1 MQSVSVYIYYFHLYV
16 DDDAGDERN
25 SIERIKRKHEKG
37 FRIWFG
43 FVNGELGAYSLQ
55 TESSKEG
62 DGNLIEKGTKRERL
76 SPS

>member
-1 MQSVSVYIYYFHLYV
+1 MMLVMKETVL
-16 DDDAGDERN
+16 
-25 SIERIKRKHEKG
+25 KG
-37 FRIWFG
+37 LKENMKKVFGFGLG

-62 DGNLIEKGTKRERL
+62 DGNLIEKGTQRERS

>member
-1 MQSVSVYIYYFHLYV
+1 MMLVMKETVL
-16 DDDAGDERN
+16 
-25 SIERIKRKHEKG
+25 KG
-37 FRIWFG
+37 LKENMKKVFGFGFGFGLG

-62 DGNLIEKGTKRERL
+62 DGNLIEKGTQRERL